1 MSAGTEGEHTS
12 RGAGVSRQP
21 APHHKHPP
29 YVTVAVW
36 LLVVTIAEVVWALL
50 PINDL
55 IMVPVLLIMM
65 ALKALGVVGWYMHL
79 KSDSRVFT
87 LLASGPF
94 LISVGL
100 IIVLFTLFGGFAE
113 RFF

>member
-1 MSAGTEGEHTS
+1 MSSEVQGEQTP
-12 RGAGVSRQP
+12 RDAGVSRQP
-21 APHHKHPP
+21 ALSHKHPP

-36 LLVVTIAEVVWALL
+36 LLIVTIAEVVWALL
-50 PINDL
+50 PINDV
-55 IMVPVLLIMM
+55 IMVPVLLVMM
-65 ALKALGVVGWYMHL
+65 AIKALGVAGWYMHL

-87 LLASGPF
+87 YLASGPF
-94 LISVGL
+94 LISLGM

>member
-1 MSAGTEGEHTS
+1 MSAGAEGEHTS

-36 LLVVTIAEVVWALL
+36 LLIVTIAEVIWALL

-87 LLASGPF
+87 YLASGPF